1 MCVATIFPL
10 LSLKCCLICVSIFIW
25 QTSRSIYFLCLTI
38 KVIMFSVAPP
48 VDNSLVKQD
57 CFSLIRRLS
66 KSITFADSHGCRSM
80 TCFVV
85 VLVAKKKFTRLHNR
99 AHFSL
104 KLTILHSNG
113 RTTLIPDQDR
123 TITILCCSKMFRQ
136 NLIIYIIIRHSMLWN
151 EKLNN

>member
-1 MCVATIFPL
+1 MIFVRKYSLHCRLNVKVFVYLL
-10 LSLKCCLICVSIFIW
+10 LSGKHGW
-25 QTSRSIYFLCLTI
+25 SIYFLCLTI

-57 CFSLIRRLS
+57 CLSLIRRLS

-85 VLVAKKKFTRLHNR
+85 VLVAKKQFTRLHNR
-99 AHFSL
+99 SHLNL

-113 RTTLIPDQDR
+113 RKTLIQMSTR
-123 TITILCCSKMFRQ
+123 
-136 NLIIYIIIRHSMLWN
+136 Y
-151 EKLNN
+151 